1 MPIERAGCACP
12 RSNVSRVVLE
22 PEEDPIPLL
31 SAVNLDSVES
41 VSTSVLA
48 ERLGTLK
55 DERMQQVCAALAV
68 TTDCG

>member
-1 MPIERAGCACP
+1 
-12 RSNVSRVVLE
+12 VLE